1 MYLLA
6 QLPAETLSAQLKN
19 GVILM
24 GLGMAIVFAF
34 LALLVIVTKVVSKI
48 VRGGKNGNA
57 ASSAEVE
64 ELKKRISA
72 LEGEIETLKAQAAA
86 GPSRVR
92 GYGAAVPKSPLVFSS
107 APAAPA
113 APAPAASSAPAASA
127 PAPAA
132 APAAT
137 PAAPAGGQKVN
148 APMPG
153 LILRIDAKPGQAVKK
168 NQLVMVM
175 EAMKM
180 ENEIYAP
187 CDGTIGSFAVTQGQ
201 QVSSGDLLFTIG

>member
-6 QLPAETLSAQLKN
+6 QLPAETLSVQLKN

-34 LALLVIVTKVVSKI
+34 LALLVVVTKVVSKI

-187 CDGTIGSFAVTQGQ
+187 CDGTIASVAVNQGQ

>member
-6 QLPAETLSAQLKN
+6 QLPAETLSVQLKN

-34 LALLVIVTKVVSKI
+34 LALLVVVTKVVSKI

-132 APAAT
+132 APAAS

>member
-6 QLPAETLSAQLKN
+6 QLPAETLSVQLKN

-34 LALLVIVTKVVSKI
+34 LALLVVVTKVVSKI

-113 APAPAASSAPAASA
+113 APAPAASSAPAVSA

-132 APAAT
+132 APAAS

>member
-34 LALLVIVTKVVSKI
+34 LALLVVVTKVVSKI

>member
-6 QLPAETLSAQLKN
+6 QLPAETLSVQLKN

-34 LALLVIVTKVVSKI
+34 LALLVVVTKVVSKI